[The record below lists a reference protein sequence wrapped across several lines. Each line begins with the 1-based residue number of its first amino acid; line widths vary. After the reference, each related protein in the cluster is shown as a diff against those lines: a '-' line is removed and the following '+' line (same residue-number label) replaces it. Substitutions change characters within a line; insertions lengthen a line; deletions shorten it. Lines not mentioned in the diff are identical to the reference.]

1 MSTQFNKLLKAGT
14 ASFCLMAF
22 NTACT
27 TNSHPDRIQPAAN
40 DPVITQTDTPVA
52 PTQLSGGLA
61 FVQSSA
67 GTLRFFNTH
76 TSERITITHRPG
88 QPLSQAA
95 NWFMRDHRRGEP
107 ADLDPRLMDLLAD
120 LQNAIEA
127 RYPHLNGKIE
137 YHVISAYRSP
147 ATNAGLRAAGGGQAR
162 QSLHMTGDAIDI
174 RVPGL
179 STAQLRDVAL
189 SLRRGGVGYYP
200 QDNFV
205 HVDIG
210 RVRTW

>member
-1 MSTQFNKLLKAGT
+1 MSNQFTRLLKVGT

-27 TNSHPDRIQPAAN
+27 TTTGTQPGQTPRPD
-40 DPVITQTDTPVA
+40 TDEVA
-52 PTQLSGGLA
+52 VAQTQLSPGLA
-61 FVQSSA
+61 FVQSDTE
-67 GTLRFFNTH
+67 TLRFYNTH
-76 TSERITITHRPG
+76 TSESMTITHRQG
-88 QPLSQAA
+88 QSLSTQA
-95 NWFMRDHRRGEP
+95 NWFMRDHRRNEP
-107 ADLDPRLMDLLAD
+107 ANLDPRLIDLLAD

-137 YHVISAYRSP
+137 YHIISAYRSP
-147 ATNAGLRAAGGGQAR
+147 ETNADLREAGGSQAK

-179 STAQLRDVAL
+179 STTQLRDVAL
-189 SLRRGGVGYYP
+189 SLQRGGVGYYP
-200 QDNFV
+200 QDQFV

>member
-1 MSTQFNKLLKAGT
+1 MSNQFTRLLKVGT

-27 TNSHPDRIQPAAN
+27 TTTGTHPGQTPRPDTNETA
-40 DPVITQTDTPVA
+40 VTQ
-52 PTQLSGGLA
+52 TQLSSGLA
-61 FVQSSA
+61 FVQSDA
-67 GTLRFFNTH
+67 ETLRFFNTH

-88 QPLSQAA
+88 QSLSEQA
-95 NWFMRDHRRGEP
+95 NWFMRDHRRNER

-120 LQNAIEA
+120 LQNAIET

-137 YHVISAYRSP
+137 YHVISAYRAP
-147 ATNAGLRAAGGGQAR
+147 ETNAGLRAAGGSQAK

-179 STAQLRDVAL
+179 TTAQLRDVAL
-189 SLRRGGVGYYP
+189 GLGRGGVGYYP
-200 QDNFV
+200 QDQFV

-210 RVRTW
+210 RVRSW

>member
-1 MSTQFNKLLKAGT
+1 MSNQFTRMLKIGT
-14 ASFCLMAF
+14 ASMCLMAF

-27 TNSHPDRIQPAAN
+27 TTTGNNAPGRNAPPPTDQAVSQTQYSPAMRF
-40 DPVITQTDTPVA
+40 VETDA
-52 PTQLSGGLA
+52 D
-61 FVQSSA
+61 
-67 GTLRFFNTH
+67 TLRFFNTH
-76 TSERITITHRPG
+76 TSERIAITHSPG
-88 QPLSQAA
+88 QSLSDAA
-95 NWFMRDHRRGEP
+95 NWFMRDHRRNEP

-120 LQNAIEA
+120 LQDAIEA

-147 ATNAGLRAAGGGQAR
+147 ETNAGLRAAGGSQAT

-179 STAQLRDVAL
+179 SAAQLRDVAL
-189 SLRRGGVGYYP
+189 GLQRGGVGYYP

-210 RVRTW
+210 RVRRW